1 MPVMTARRR
10 LAVLAACIVVA
21 ALLAWYGATRFT
33 PSDAPPPD
41 VGSVRLGPEP
51 GDDVTS
57 YLAKLPA
64 QLPPPGVRTLALVQ
78 FGNELTA
85 PEALAAVGGSEI
97 DEAVLRVP
105 LTRVQTALRFEPL
118 EPGVA
123 QATALDTARQRAQ
136 MQATADAGRLA
147 GRPRDVAAAE
157 AAALSEPGC
166 RCTLALVVRS
176 DRAGLQAVAA
186 RSGVRAVEAAP
197 PDATIR
203 ELALAP
209 LLPEQTEHV
218 DPPPDD
224 GPVPPA

>member
-10 LAVLAACIVVA
+10 LAVLAACVVVA
-21 ALLAWYGATRFT
+21 ALVAWYGATRFA
-33 PSDAPPPD
+33 PSAVPPPD

-51 GDDVTS
+51 GDDVGA

-64 QLPPPGVRTLALVQ
+64 QLPSPEVRTLALVQ
-78 FGNELTA
+78 FGDELKA

-105 LTRVQTALRFEPL
+105 LTRVQTALRFETL

-136 MQATADAGRLA
+136 MQAAADAGRLT

-157 AAALSEPGC
+157 ATSLADAGC
-166 RCTLALVVRS
+166 RCVLALVVRS

-209 LLPEQTEHV
+209 LLPEQTERV

>member
-1 MPVMTARRR
+1 
-10 LAVLAACIVVA
+10 
-21 ALLAWYGATRFT
+21 
-33 PSDAPPPD
+33 
-41 VGSVRLGPEP
+41 VRLGPEP
-51 GDDVTS
+51 GDEVS
-57 YLAKLPA
+57 AYLAELPA
-64 QLPPPGVRTLALVQ
+64 QLPPPGVQTLALVQ
-78 FGNELTA
+78 FGDELTA
-85 PEALAAVGGSEI
+85 PEALAAVGGSEV

-123 QATALDTARQRAQ
+123 PATALDTARQRAQ
-136 MQATADAGRLA
+136 MQATADAGRLS
-147 GRPRDVAAAE
+147 GRPREVAAAE
-157 AAALSEPGC
+157 AAALADPGC
-166 RCTLALVVRS
+166 RCVLALVVRS

-186 RSGVRAVEAAP
+186 WSGVRAVEAAP

-209 LLPEQTEHV
+209 LLPEQTERV

>member
-10 LAVLAACIVVA
+10 LAVLAACVVVA
-21 ALLAWYGATRFT
+21 ALVAWYGATRFA

-41 VGSVRLGPEP
+41 VGSVRLGPDP
-51 GDDVTS
+51 GDEVRA

-78 FGNELTA
+78 FGDELTA

-123 QATALDTARQRAQ
+123 AATALDTARQRAQ

-157 AAALSEPGC
+157 AAALAEPGC
-166 RCTLALVVRS
+166 RCVLALVVRS

-197 PDATIR
+197 PDATIP

-209 LLPEQTEHV
+209 LLPEQTERV

-224 GPVPPA
+224 GPVPPG

>member
-10 LAVLAACIVVA
+10 LAVLAACVVVA
-21 ALLAWYGATRFT
+21 ALVAWYGATRFA

-51 GDDVTS
+51 GDDVS
-57 YLAKLPA
+57 AYLATLPA
-64 QLPPPGVRTLALVQ
+64 QLPPPGVQTLALVQ
-78 FGNELTA
+78 FGDELAA

-97 DEAVLRVP
+97 AEAVLRVP

-118 EPGVA
+118 EPGVVP
-123 QATALDTARQRAQ
+123 ATALDTARQRAQ

-147 GRPRDVAAAE
+147 GRPRAVAAAE
-157 AAALSEPGC
+157 AAALADPGC
-166 RCTLALVVRS
+166 RCVLALVVRS

-209 LLPEQTEHV
+209 LLPEQTERV

-224 GPVPPA
+224 GPVQPA